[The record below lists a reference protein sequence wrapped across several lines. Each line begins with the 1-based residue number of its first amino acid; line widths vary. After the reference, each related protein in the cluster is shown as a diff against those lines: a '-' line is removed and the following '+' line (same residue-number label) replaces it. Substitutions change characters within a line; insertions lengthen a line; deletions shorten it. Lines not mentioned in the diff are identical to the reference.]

1 MSSSHHKQKEAANT
15 MKGRE
20 QIFKVFD
27 IVSEVPDDHFF
38 GSPSKESS
46 SYSTANSN
54 LSKCAMKEWK
64 ILEQNLPDSI
74 YIRVYENRIDL
85 MRAVIIGAA
94 GTPYHDGLFF
104 FDIKLPSKYPNY
116 PPELYFHSF
125 GHRLNPNLYSS
136 GRVCLSLLNTW
147 HGRTAEK
154 WDPRASTLLQVLLSI
169 QALVLNEQPFFNEPG
184 TSYGRPIFQSRSRVY
199 TEMAFQLTWEVAM
212 NLVRRPP
219 EHFEAFV
226 LQHFSTRSVA
236 VLDACREYA
245 NERVWVGYYCRNQ
258 GGDGRSSSLCSS
270 SNVKVSASF
279 KKSLVEIL
287 YPRLVQTFQ
296 SCGADLKGT
305 PKELESEVIINKQ
318 PKRKQMIDPT
328 KHENKGEVGK
338 HNNKGG
344 IFMKA
349 VDRIKTALG
358 WKKKKTDSKQF

>member
-94 GTPYHDGLFF
+94 GTPYHD
-104 FDIKLPSKYPNY
+104 
-116 PPELYFHSF
+116 
-125 GHRLNPNLYSS
+125 
-136 GRVCLSLLNTW
+136 
-147 HGRTAEK
+147 
-154 WDPRASTLLQVLLSI
+154 
-169 QALVLNEQPFFNEPG
+169 
-184 TSYGRPIFQSRSRVY
+184 
-199 TEMAFQLTWEVAM
+199 VAM